1 MLIVRSTKKLRDR
14 MKKAP
19 AASLSDESTTAL
31 GDWFATALFWKPQAA
46 LLVNTRTMIPVF
58 TPLAPAGELLDRAPE
73 AIAEV
78 LRGHGVPADVN
89 AAELNE
95 MSEVRI
101 AATNDRQIVGVMNE
115 FVFQAEGAW
124 GAHDPD
130 LFSMSMR
137 LSDLIL
143 GPLMNRH
150 GTPADELAACFRDDA
165 DVIALPT
172 AKATTASAARRV
184 HQLKIT
190 LRGVKPPIWRRV
202 VVDGGETL
210 DHLHAVIQAAFG
222 WWDAHLHDFDIG
234 GDRYGIPD
242 DDDWTPVKDE
252 RRVSIDQAISNSDG
266 KIRYTYDFGD
276 NWEHDIVVE
285 KTIPAGEVTTVP
297 DCIGGR
303 RACPP
308 EDCGGPWGYQELLD
322 ILADPTNPDH
332 DERLEWTGGNI
343 DPAAF
348 DPAEF
353 AENLRLQQ
361 TIGHQALADPID
373 FDTDL

>member
-1 MLIVRSTKKLRDR
+1 MLIVRGTKKLRDR
-14 MKKAP
+14 MNKAP
-19 AASLSDESTTAL
+19 SASPDDGSSTAL

-46 LLVNTRTMIPVF
+46 LLVNARTMIPVF
-58 TPLAPAGELLDRAPE
+58 TPLAPAGKLLDRAPE

-78 LRGHGVPADVN
+78 LRAHGVPAD
-89 AAELNE
+89 AITAELNE
-95 MSEVRI
+95 MFEVRI
-101 AATNDRQIVGVMNE
+101 APTNDRQIVGVMNE

-137 LSDLIL
+137 LSELIL
-143 GPLMNRH
+143 GPLMQRH
-150 GTPADELAACFRDDA
+150 GTPADELAACFREDA

-172 AKATTASAARRV
+172 SKVARVSATRRV

-234 GDRYGIPD
+234 GVRYGIPD
-242 DDDWTPVKDE
+242 DDDGTPVKDE
-252 RRVSIDQAISNSDG
+252 RRVSIDQAIGNSG
-266 KIRYTYDFGD
+266 HKIRYLYDFGD

-285 KTIPAGEVTTVP
+285 KTMSAGEVTTVP
-297 DCIGGR
+297 DCVGGR

-308 EDCGGPWGYQELLD
+308 EDCGGPWGYRELLD
-322 ILADPTNPDH
+322 ILADPTHPEH
-332 DERLEWTGGNI
+332 EERLEWAGGNI

-348 DPAEF
+348 DPTEF
-353 AENLRLQQ
+353 AENLRLQH
-361 TIGHQALADPID
+361 TIGHQALADLTD